1 MRILQVTKSFPPAV
15 SFGGPAQCAYNLS
28 KYLAK
33 MGHEV
38 SVYTT
43 NALDLNPNTRV
54 EDGVR
59 MVSGAEV
66 SYFPN
71 IVQTYNLFLSP
82 SIIKALRKNLCKFDL
97 VHLHEFRTF
106 QNVAFHYSRRANTPY
121 MLSFHAQLTFKQE
134 QSSRAIVR
142 RLFDDTLGKKL
153 IENASKLHALT
164 KFEASQFIQS
174 GIEEDRIAIIPN
186 GVAPEDFADPPPSG
200 YFKESFKLGEEK
212 LILYV
217 GRVQARKGLDF
228 LVRAFS
234 LLSKTRADVKL
245 VIAGPDQGFLKSLRE
260 IISSLHLNDKVLFTG
275 TLDRNQVLAAYND
288 AAVVAY
294 CTLQEGAPIVPLE
307 AAVMGRA
314 LVVSNDPSMDFVK
327 EENCGLVVRYGD
339 VDQLAG
345 ALDKIL
351 EDSELARKLGQNG
364 KNAVLNNFTWSR
376 IAQEIEST
384 YLEIVN

>member
-1 MRILQVTKSFPPAV
+1 
-15 SFGGPAQCAYNLS
+15 
-28 KYLAK
+28 

-106 QNVAFHYSRRANTPY
+106 QNVAFHYSRRANKPY

-134 QSSRAIVR
+134 QSSRALVR

-245 VIAGPDQGFLKSLRE
+245 VIAGPDQGFLKTLRE
-260 IISSLHLNDKVLFTG
+260 IVASLHLDDKVLFTG

-288 AAVVAY
+288 AAVVVY